1 MTDTFGINSVLIFPR
16 NWIARITWEEVDV
29 TGVCGTTTLLTVQ
42 VLLVSLEKLKQ
53 GTGKTPLICCRVILV
68 FKEANFWCPVP
79 SGAYMARQASLLGLL
94 IAFLYLLMDLLSDV
108 FR

>member
-1 MTDTFGINSVLIFPR
+1 
-16 NWIARITWEEVDV
+16 
-29 TGVCGTTTLLTVQ
+29 
-42 VLLVSLEKLKQ
+42 
-53 GTGKTPLICCRVILV
+53 ICCRVILV